1 MESKFKESSNLPKVQ
16 IKSPDGVHGEVWIDG
31 QNVRGVRRIDFSMDA
46 ERVPAQEVILHLMAN
61 VDIETCAVPK
71 FSPFDLIPSDSFWE
85 RLGQVNINTE
95 NVFDSKK

>member
-1 MESKFKESSNLPKVQ
+1 METKFKEKETLPKVQ

-31 QNVRGVRRIDFSMDA
+31 QKVRGVRRVDFSLDA
-46 ERVPAQEVILHLMAN
+46 EREQAQELVIRMNAN
-61 VDIETCAVPK
+61 VDIETCAVPQ
-71 FSPFDLIPSDSFWE
+71 FPPFDLIPSDSFWE